1 MNQPTDVPV
10 DRPRPVQNP
19 LTLIMPIKSENDYH
33 VDWEGTRAVQKDAMN
48 SPGKN

>member
-1 MNQPTDVPV
+1 LGIEGSGTYSGYF
-10 DRPRPVQNP
+10 
-19 LTLIMPIKSENDYH
+19 KSENDYH